1 MAPEQ
6 FVDYYQR
13 RDWFVGETK
22 MKNWKAVERSW
33 ERCQIVK
40 KQTSSP
46 NEQTAPSNERIA
58 SPDEQMPPK
67 KYGDIDAG
75 DGSYVE
81 AEGLPIMFEY
91 H

>member
-1 MAPEQ
+1 
-6 FVDYYQR
+6 
-13 RDWFVGETK
+13 
-22 MKNWKAVERSW
+22 MKNWKAVVRSW

-46 NEQTAPSNERIA
+46 NEQIAPSNERIA

-75 DGSYVE
+75 DGSYVD

>member
-1 MAPEQ
+1 
-6 FVDYYQR
+6 
-13 RDWFVGETK
+13 

-46 NEQTAPSNERIA
+46 NEQIAPSNERIA

-67 KYGDIDAG
+67 KYGGIDAG

-81 AEGLPIMFEY
+81 AEGLPIMFGY

>member
-1 MAPEQ
+1 
-6 FVDYYQR
+6 
-13 RDWFVGETK
+13 
-22 MKNWKAVERSW
+22 MKNWKAVVRSW

-46 NEQTAPSNERIA
+46 NEQIAPSNERIA

-75 DGSYVE
+75 DGNYVD
-81 AEGLPIMFEY
+81 AEGLPIMFGY

>member
-1 MAPEQ
+1 
-6 FVDYYQR
+6 
-13 RDWFVGETK
+13 

-46 NEQTAPSNERIA
+46 NEQTASSNERIA

-67 KYGDIDAG
+67 KYGGIDTG
-75 DGSYVE
+75 DGSYVD
-81 AEGLPIMFEY
+81 AEGLPIMFGY

>member
-1 MAPEQ
+1 
-6 FVDYYQR
+6 
-13 RDWFVGETK
+13 
-22 MKNWKAVERSW
+22 MKNWKAVVRSW

-40 KQTSSP
+40 KQTSSS

-75 DGSYVE
+75 DGSYVD

>member
-1 MAPEQ
+1 
-6 FVDYYQR
+6 
-13 RDWFVGETK
+13 

-46 NEQTAPSNERIA
+46 NEQTASSNERIA

-67 KYGDIDAG
+67 KYGGIDAG
-75 DGSYVE
+75 DSSYVD
-81 AEGLPIMFEY
+81 AEGLPIMFGY

>member
-1 MAPEQ
+1 
-6 FVDYYQR
+6 
-13 RDWFVGETK
+13 

-33 ERCQIVK
+33 ERYQIVK
-40 KQTSSP
+40 KQTSSS

-58 SPDEQMPPK
+58 SLDEQTAPK
-67 KYGDIDAG
+67 KYGYIDAG
-75 DGSYVE
+75 DGSYVD

>member
-1 MAPEQ
+1 MDPKQ

-46 NEQTAPSNERIA
+46 NEQIAPSN
-58 SPDEQMPPK
+58 EQMPPK

-75 DGSYVE
+75 NGSYVE

>member
-1 MAPEQ
+1 
-6 FVDYYQR
+6 
-13 RDWFVGETK
+13 

-46 NEQTAPSNERIA
+46 NEQIAPSNEQTAPSNEQTAPYNERIA
-58 SPDEQMPPK
+58 SPNEQMPPK

-75 DGSYVE
+75 DGSYVD
-81 AEGLPIMFEY
+81 AEGLPIMFGY